1 MLQKLVK
8 NVAAVTGSNAH
19 HGTILSVIASDV
31 RIVGDIITQGEIQVD
46 GQVDGDITCA
56 NLVVGEGARISGEV
70 TAEQVRVH
78 GELTGKINASM
89 VRIAKSARVIGDVAH
104 ESLEI
109 EAGAHV
115 EGHCIHRNATP
126 RPEPRQI
133 EAKPA
138 ETKPAETKPSVK
150 DAEG

>member
-8 NVAAVTGSNAH
+8 NVTAATGSSAH
-19 HGTILSVIASDV
+19 HGAILSVIASDV

-56 NLVVGEGARISGEV
+56 TLVVGEGARIAGEV
-70 TAEQVRVH
+70 TANHVRVH
-78 GELTGKINASM
+78 GELTGKINAA
-89 VRIAKSARVIGDVAH
+89 VVGIARSARVIGDIAH

-115 EGHCIHRNATP
+115 EGHCLHRPAKP
-126 RPEPRQI
+126 AEPRQI
-133 EAKPA
+133 EARPA
-138 ETKPAETKPSVK
+138 GLVPEAAE
-150 DAEG
+150 A